1 MKGLAM
7 NNSRDDSRP
16 LVERTVRAGQIEL
29 FVAERGEGMPV
40 VFAHGFPLDYTM
52 WENQLCTLGAN
63 WRVIAPDLRG
73 FGRSQVGAGAATMEA
88 MADDLAA
95 LLPALGIDQP
105 IVLVGLSMGGYVAF
119 QFWRKHRKLLR
130 GLVLCDTRSIADTAE
145 AAAGRRK
152 LAAQTLAEG
161 PAPVAAGMLPKLFGP
176 HAREHDPATIEA
188 TRQVIL
194 STLPQ
199 GIAAALEGM
208 AARPDATSYL
218 AEIALPTL
226 VVVGQDDA
234 ISSVDEMRTL
244 AHGIKGSEFVV
255 IPRSGHMTP
264 LENPAEFNEALEQFL
279 TRVERGGPQS

>member
-1 MKGLAM
+1 M
-7 NNSRDDSRP
+7 NGSQDTSRP
-16 LVERTVRAGQIEL
+16 LVERTVQAGQLEL
-29 FVAERGEGMPV
+29 HVAERGDGMPV
-40 VFAHGFPLDYTM
+40 VFAHGFPLDHTM
-52 WENQLCTLGAN
+52 WENQLCTLAEN

-73 FGRSQVGAGAATMEA
+73 FGRSQVGPGVATMEA
-88 MADDLAA
+88 MADDLADM
-95 LLPALGIDQP
+95 LPALGINEP

-119 QFWRKHRKLLR
+119 QFWRKHRHLLR
-130 GLVLCDTRSIADTAE
+130 GLVLCDTRSIPDTAE

-161 PAPVAAGMLPKLFGP
+161 PTPVAAGMLPKLFGP

-188 TRQVIL
+188 TRKVIMN
-194 STLPQ
+194 TLPQ

-208 AARPDATSYL
+208 ATRPDAASYL
-218 AEIALPTL
+218 AEMALPTL

-244 AHGIKGSEFVV
+244 AHGIRGSEFVV

>member
-1 MKGLAM
+1 M
-7 NNSRDDSRP
+7 NGSQDSSRP
-16 LVERTVRAGQIEL
+16 LCERTVRAGRLEL
-29 FVAERGEGMPV
+29 HVAERGEGMPV
-40 VFAHGFPLDYTM
+40 VFAHGFPLDHTM
-52 WENQLCTLGAN
+52 WENQLCTLNEN
-63 WRVIAPDLRG
+63 WRMIAPDLRG
-73 FGRSQVGAGAATMEA
+73 FGRSQVGPGVATMEA
-88 MADDLAA
+88 MADDLAT
-95 LLPALGIDQP
+95 LLGALGIDQP

-119 QFWRKHRKLLR
+119 QFWRKHRQLLR

-176 HAREHDPATIEA
+176 HTREHDPATIEA

-194 STLPQ
+194 STSPQ

-208 AARPDATSYL
+208 ATRPDATSYL

-244 AHGIKGSEFVV
+244 AHGIKESEFVV

-264 LENPAEFNEALEQFL
+264 LENPAEFNEALEQYL
-279 TRVERGGPQS
+279 TRVERGGPRS